1 MQSTSIAL
9 CGLLA
14 AMILSPGDQQPTT
27 IRADVSLVQLHV
39 RVTNRDGRAV
49 PDLKKEAFQLW
60 VDDVP
65 QPITLFLGEDAPVTA
80 GIVVDNSASM
90 ASKRA
95 EVVEAALAFA
105 RASNPKDQMFVVH
118 FNKLARLGLPPDTNF
133 TDNVKEL
140 ERAISAFQL
149 GGTTSIYDA
158 LLLAAKQFQAAA
170 YPAKVVLL
178 ITDGGDNSSQA
189 TITDVLDNAMKEGI
203 AIYAIGAFDEN
214 DRDRRPALLTTL
226 AEQTGGQ
233 AYFPATIPEVTRI
246 CVAIANDIRQQ
257 YTLGFPGAEDGKYHR
272 LRVAVTDAAHGPLEV
287 RTRTGYIANRPLHAR
302 AQK

>member
-14 AMILSPGDQQPTT
+14 AMALSPGDQQPTT
-27 IRADVSLVQLHV
+27 IRADVNLVELHV
-39 RVTNRDGRAV
+39 RVTNSEGRTV
-49 PDLKKEAFQLW
+49 PGLKKEAFHLW

-65 QPITLFLGEDAPVTA
+65 HPITVFMGEDAPVTA
-80 GIVVDNSASM
+80 SIVVDNSASM

-95 EVVEAALAFA
+95 EVIEAALAFA
-105 RASNPKDQMFVVH
+105 RASNPKDEMFVVH
-118 FNKLARLGLPPDTNF
+118 FNQRPRLGLPANIPF
-133 TDNVKEL
+133 TDDVKEL

-149 GGTTSIYDA
+149 GGTTAIYDA
-158 LLLAAKQFQAAA
+158 LLFAATQFKHAA
-170 YPAKVVLL
+170 YPVKVVLL

-189 TITDVLDNAMKEGI
+189 TLEEALDGAMQVGI

-226 AEQTGGQ
+226 ADQTGGE
-233 AYFPATIPEVTRI
+233 AFFPGAIPEVTRI

-257 YTLGFPGAEDGKYHR
+257 YTVGFNGAEDGSYHR
-272 LRVAVTDAAHGPLEV
+272 LRVAVTDPAKGPLEV
-287 RTRTGYIANRPLHAR
+287 RTRVGYIANGGPRAR
-302 AQK
+302 ARK